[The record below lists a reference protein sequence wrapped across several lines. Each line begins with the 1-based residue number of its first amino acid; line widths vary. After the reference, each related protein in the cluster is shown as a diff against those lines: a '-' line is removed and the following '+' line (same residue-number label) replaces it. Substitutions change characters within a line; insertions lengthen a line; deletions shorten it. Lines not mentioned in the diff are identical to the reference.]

1 MMNTRLA
8 PALQRRLVGAPVLSL
23 LMIALIFLG
32 LGIGWRWPWPAD
44 EPRFALIAQEMI
56 TTHQWLIPHRAG
68 ELYPDKPPIFMWL
81 IALGI
86 LVTGSVKVAFML
98 PSLLGALTTLGL
110 TTDLTRR
117 LYGPRIAWLA
127 GLTLMLTAQFT
138 LQARTAQIDMLV
150 TGFITLG
157 LYGALRHA
165 LLGPAPR
172 WWYLGCVSMGFGV
185 ITKGVGFLPLLL
197 LPAWFGM
204 VWYQRHHAD
213 SDHRVV
219 PLTLR
224 QLLIGLGLLVAAIAC
239 WVTPMVLYTSFSG
252 DPALAAYRDN
262 ILFRQ
267 TGERYADAWHHLKPF
282 YYYLLEVLPWAWLPG
297 MLALPW
303 VVPHWWRRLRLGDAR
318 LWLPLSWLV
327 LMMLFFSLSPGKR
340 GVYMTPGTAMF
351 VLALAPALP
360 NLIRRLW
367 LNRLAWGLAT
377 LLGGVIGIVGLL
389 LAVGLLDSATLGE
402 DFTINPWGW
411 WLSIGVL
418 TALIAWRVPPRR
430 GLVSLGL
437 WLAMFWILWASWGY
451 GVMDAHRSRS
461 ALMAEVALET
471 GHQPLALTD
480 FDEENVLQAQQ
491 PIVQFGDGTPI
502 NDQFARMTAWLKE
515 APDIRWAL
523 VQDDELKGQPCVDRN
538 TLTSL
543 DARSDK
549 GWWLLRADS
558 VAQCHGDEHAAP
570 LYQAPTTRHRSSP
583 MHHRDGFTP

>member
-1 MMNTRLA
+1 MMPTRFA
-8 PALQRRLVGAPVLSL
+8 QGLQRRLAEAPVLSL
-23 LMIALIFLG
+23 LIIALVFLG
-32 LGIGWRWPWPAD
+32 LGMGWRWPWPAD

-86 LVTGSVKVAFML
+86 LVTGSLKVAFLL
-98 PSLLGALTTLGL
+98 PSLLGALATLGL

-127 GLTLMLTAQFT
+127 GLTLLLTAQFT

-165 LLGPAPR
+165 LLGPAPG
-172 WWYLGCVSMGFGV
+172 WWYLGCVSMGLGV

-197 LPAWFGM
+197 LPAWFGL
-204 VWYQRHHAD
+204 VWYQRRHAERD
-213 SDHRVV
+213 QRVV

-224 QLLIGLGLLVAAIAC
+224 QLLIGLGLVVAAIAC
-239 WVTPMVLYTSFSG
+239 WVIPMVLYTSFSG

-267 TGERYADAWHHLKPF
+267 TGQRYADSWHHLKPF

-297 MLALPW
+297 VLALPW
-303 VVPHWWRRLRLGDAR
+303 VALHWWRRLRRGDAR
-318 LWLPLSWLV
+318 LWLPLSWV
-327 LMMLFFSLSPGKR
+327 ILMVLFFSMSPGKR
-340 GVYMTPGTAMF
+340 GVYMTPGMSMF

-360 NLIRRLW
+360 GLIRRPG
-367 LNRLAWGLAT
+367 LNRIAWGLAVA
-377 LLGGVIGIVGLL
+377 LGGVIGIAGLL
-389 LAVGLLDSATLGE
+389 LAVGLLDSTTLGE

-437 WLAMFWILWASWGY
+437 WLSMFWILWASWGY

-471 GHQPLALTD
+471 GHQPLALID

-491 PIVQFGDGTPI
+491 PIVQFGDGTPV
-502 NDQFARMTAWLKE
+502 NAQFARMTAWLRA
-515 APDIRWAL
+515 APDTRWAL
-523 VQDDELKGQPCVDRN
+523 VQDDELKGQPCVERSA
-538 TLTSL
+538 LTSL
-543 DARSDK
+543 EARSDK

-558 VAQCHGDEHAAP
+558 VAQCRHDEHAAP
-570 LYQAPTTRHRSSP
+570 LYQAPTTWHQGSAL
-583 MHHRDGFTP
+583 HHKETSTP

>member
-1 MMNTRLA
+1 MIRRA
-8 PALQRRLVGAPVLSL
+8 PIAVRRLVTRAPVLSL
-23 LMIALIFLG
+23 LLIALVLLG

-86 LVTGSVKVAFML
+86 LATGSVKIAFLL
-98 PSLLGALTTLGL
+98 PSLAGSLVTLGL

-117 LYGPRIAWLA
+117 LYGARMAWCCGLA
-127 GLTLMLTAQFT
+127 LLLTVQFT

-157 LYGALRHA
+157 AYGALRHA

-172 WWYLGCVSMGFGV
+172 WWYLGCVSMGLGV

-197 LPAWFGM
+197 LPAWYALMWHQARFPGRP
-204 VWYQRHHAD
+204 V
-213 SDHRVV
+213 RVT
-219 PLTLR
+219 PLRPRELA
-224 QLLIGLGLLVAAIAC
+224 IGLGLVLGAIAC
-239 WVTPMVLYTSFSG
+239 WVVPMAVYTTLSG

-262 ILFRQ
+262 ILFHQ
-267 TGERYADAWHHLKPF
+267 TGRRYADAWHHLKPF

-297 MLALPW
+297 TLALPW
-303 VVPHWWRRLRLGDAR
+303 VMPHWWRRLRRADPR

-327 LMMLFFSLSPGKR
+327 LMVLFFSLSPGKR

-351 VLALAPALP
+351 ALALAPALP
-360 NLIRRLW
+360 GLIRRPV
-367 LNRLAWGLAT
+367 LNRLAWGLAA
-377 LLGGVIGIVGLL
+377 LLGGVIGLAGLL
-389 LAVGLLDSATLGE
+389 LAVGLVDSTVFGK

-411 WLSIGVL
+411 WLSVGAL
-418 TALIAWRVPPRR
+418 TALLLWRLPPRR
-430 GLVSLGL
+430 GLAALGL
-437 WLAMFWILWASWGY
+437 WLSMFWLLWASWGY
-451 GVMDAHRSRS
+451 ADMDAHRSRS
-461 ALMAEVALET
+461 ALMAEVARVT
-471 GHQPLALTD
+471 HHQPLALID

-502 NDQFARMTAWLKE
+502 EDQFARMTAWLAA
-515 APDIRWAL
+515 APDTRWAL
-523 VQDDELKGQPCVDRN
+523 VQDDELKHQACVDRH
-538 TLTSL
+538 TLVALETRG
-543 DARSDK
+543 DE

-558 VAQCHGDEHAAP
+558 VASCQGDEHAAP
-570 LYQAPTTRHRSSP
+570 LYQAPTTRQHVDAR
-583 MHHRDGFTP
+583 